1 MNHQFFN
8 SFLLLILTLPPASLQ
23 ATPVAGAITGLHC
36 LHDHY
41 LLTRS
46 GQPTNLPVQIFTEVR
61 EGDTIAIHANQPA
74 LHYRDDQLNLQT
86 VTYQQLPFTMPTAGK
101 ELEPSCDF
109 SLYTVKHQGH
119 PLPSLPSVLQAKDV
133 IDLLPDQPMLQLQL
147 GSQSVIT
154 DVKYKDLAYTVHATG
169 EVPTIKNNLVTW
181 LGQWLTQAHENQLQ
195 QAVILRTR
203 GETENATTPPSIPV
217 LAKAKPE
224 QQLVAGER
232 LLELAWKG
240 GKAPFTLTLAHAG
253 HTQVLATNLQ
263 TQWIRQR
270 VSLSPGKYQLLL
282 QDTQTKEPV
291 KYQFTVI
298 TQLPSFPDEL
308 SPVNLSTTNLRLV
321 TQAAWLAS
329 QEEEKW
335 LWEAYQQVVILADNY
350 SPVRTLKTALE
361 QGQRIAITWESQ
373 LK

>member
-1 MNHQFFN
+1 MNHKF
-8 SFLLLILTLPPASLQ
+8 SHLFLLLTLTWLSPLLQ

-36 LHDHY
+36 PHDHY

-46 GQPTNLPVQIFTEVR
+46 GVPTNLPVQFFTEVR
-61 EGDTIAIHANQPA
+61 ESDTIAIHADQPA
-74 LHYRDDQLNLQT
+74 LQYRDDHLNLQT

-109 SLYTVKHQGH
+109 SLYTVKHQGQ

-133 IDLLPDQPMLQLQL
+133 IDLLPDQPLLQLQL

-154 DVKYKDLAYTVHATG
+154 DVKYQELAYTVHAKG

-181 LGQWLTQAHENQLQ
+181 LGQWLTQANENQLQ

-203 GETENATTPPSIPV
+203 GETAQVMTTPIIP
-217 LAKAKPE
+217 LLTKATEE
-224 QQLVAGER
+224 QQLVAGNR
-232 LLELAWKG
+232 PLAIVWKG
-240 GKAPFTLTLAHAG
+240 GKPPFTLTLEHAG
-253 HTQVLATNLQ
+253 HAQVLATNLQ
-263 TQWIRQR
+263 TQWTRQV

-291 KYQFTVI
+291 TYPFTVV
-298 TQLPSFPDEL
+298 TKLSSFPDDL
-308 SPVNLSTTNLRLV
+308 SPVNLAETNLRLV

-329 QEEEKW
+329 QEEGKW
-335 LWEAYQQVVILADNY
+335 IWEAYQQVVALADNY
-350 SPVRTLKTALE
+350 PPARLVKTALE
-361 QGQRIAITWESQ
+361 QGQRMERGANS
-373 LK
+373 K